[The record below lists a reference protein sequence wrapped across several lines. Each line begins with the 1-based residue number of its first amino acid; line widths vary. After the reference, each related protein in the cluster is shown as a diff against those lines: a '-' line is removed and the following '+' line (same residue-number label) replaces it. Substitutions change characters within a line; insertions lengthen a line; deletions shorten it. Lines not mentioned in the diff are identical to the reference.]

1 MRINPTKERAA
12 RRSRNNFGRC
22 WFSWLV
28 NGVVWHILKTDS
40 TYEFTFFR
48 SPVLIIVVTQ
58 GKPKLDTLSAPW
70 WVGRGVPAP
79 LSGARSLRLAP
90 ARPSCIASRINFARP
105 PTLSSARGVAACQS
119 ARSRAGIPNPSF
131 VCGAALGDSRNATMS
146 NYDQLLAEAE
156 ANRASAEMDAECVP
170 RPTRA
175 SITAGSRLPRA
186 GPAPPP
192 RGRRDT
198 LFTPSPAFAGCSNR
212 PTPFVSPP
220 GSSRRLTSSS
230 IPLHPSRR
238 YDSDDV
244 PHAFAAAP
252 TRSPGDSAASSRRS
266 SRRGS
271 RSSHVGSLESLYDT
285 FLAYCNYGV
294 RGVGEDAMDG
304 AKWAKFCRETGLQNR
319 RTLDAVQVDLIFS
332 KVKPRGER
340 KISFEEFKDAV
351 AMVAEMRGRTFADT
365 CALVVSK
372 GGPQSSGTRAEYV
385 KFAEPSNFTGA
396 YAASLGS
403 TPRRATRRMRCG
415 SSKYPRPK
423 CRTTFD
429 ASSRSFARSAA
440 GTPGSWRERRSSRFS
455 AIAAS
460 SAERCATPP
469 DDDFRRRRRISSS
482 PRFDPRANAWWRL
495 KISRWR
501 CASWRMRSARRTR
514 TCTISS

>member
-1 MRINPTKERAA
+1 MRPPPDPPVDNRGSASPARRTCPATPRAA
-12 RRSRNNFGRC
+12 
-22 WFSWLV
+22 
-28 NGVVWHILKTDS
+28 
-40 TYEFTFFR
+40 
-48 SPVLIIVVTQ
+48 
-58 GKPKLDTLSAPW
+58 
-70 WVGRGVPAP
+70 
-79 LSGARSLRLAP
+79 
-90 ARPSCIASRINFARP
+90 
-105 PTLSSARGVAACQS
+105 
-119 ARSRAGIPNPSF
+119 
-131 VCGAALGDSRNATMS
+131 NA
-146 NYDQLLAEAE
+146 
-156 ANRASAEMDAECVP
+156 
-170 RPTRA
+170 
-175 SITAGSRLPRA
+175 I
-186 GPAPPP
+186 
-192 RGRRDT
+192 
-198 LFTPSPAFAGCSNR
+198 TPSPAFAGCSNR

-230 IPLHPSRR
+230 IPLHPSLR

-252 TRSPGDSAASSRRS
+252 TRSPGDSAASSQRS

-332 KVKPRGER
+332 KVKAGRA
-340 KISFEEFKDAV
+340 KISFEEFKGAV

-396 YAASLGS
+396 YAANLGS
-403 TPRRATRRMRCG
+403 TRRRATRRMRCG

-460 SAERCATPP
+460 SAEGA
-469 DDDFRRRRRISSS
+469 RRRR
-482 PRFDPRANAWWRL
+482 
-495 KISRWR
+495 
-501 CASWRMRSARRTR
+501 T
-514 TCTISS
+514 TIFADVGGSHLHQGST